1 MAMRTTC
8 SILRPFATT
17 KEQYE
22 VAKGLIDKIIFK
34 DERVLELEKKISNII

>member
-1 MAMRTTC
+1 MLYFKALC
-8 SILRPFATT
+8 YYK